1 LNPVRRLTNQ
11 IRTRVPRPAVL
22 VVRRVVLGWGM
33 LTAPARM
40 LPDVIIV
47 GAQRSGTTTLFRML
61 SEHPQ
66 VTRPTLSK
74 GMAFFDLNDQRGM
87 RWYRAHF
94 PLKPLAWMRRPGKRR
109 LTFESSG
116 YYMFHPLAAGRMAAQ
131 LPDVRVV
138 ALLRNPVDRAYSAHR
153 HELRRGFETLEFDEA
168 LRQEEER
175 LRGEEQRLLDDPLAY
190 SFEHQHHA
198 YLARSRYVDQVRRL
212 LDTFGHDRVLIMDAE
227 ALFADPQGEF
237 GRLCDWLRI
246 DRPAEVGNEQWNA
259 EPRDPLTPERRAELT
274 DYFAPYDEELAAL
287 IGRPLSWRS
296 PDPSQG
302 SS

>member
-1 LNPVRRLTNQ
+1 LNPARRLTNQ
-11 IRTRVPRPAVL
+11 IRTRVPRRAVL
-22 VVRRVVLGWGM
+22 AIRRAALGWGM

-66 VTRPTLSK
+66 VARPTLSK
-74 GMAFFDLNDQRGM
+74 GTAFFDLKYDRGM

-94 PLKPLAWMRRPGKRR
+94 PLKLLAWLRSPGKRR

-116 YYMFHPLAAGRMAAQ
+116 YYMFHPHAAGRIAEQ
-131 LPDVRVV
+131 LPHARVI

-153 HELRRGFETLEFDEA
+153 HELRRGFETLEFDDA
-168 LRQEEER
+168 LDHEEER
-175 LRGEEQRLLDDPLAY
+175 LRGEEQRLLDDPGAY

-212 LDTFGHDRVLIMDAE
+212 LDTFGSDRVLIMDAE

-237 GRLCDWLRI
+237 GRLCEWLRI
-246 DRPAEVGNEQWNA
+246 APPAEVGNEQWNA

-274 DYFAPYDEELAAL
+274 AYFAPYDEELSAL
-287 IGRPLSWRS
+287 IGRPLSW
-296 PDPSQG
+296 
-302 SS
+302 